1 MQAKEIMMFTLAF
14 SLAITAVNSIGLFD
28 VDGADSIIPLE
39 TGSEV
44 DRVISNSIDG
54 VHEIDSGLMSD
65 DDAAD
70 SITGT
75 SMLWQALSTI
85 KTMLTLTLLPGVYLK
100 GIGVPAYFY
109 VPIQVIINATTVW
122 GLFQII
128 TGRYTRSAD

>member
-1 MQAKEIMMFTLAF
+1 MQAKEIMMFILAF
-14 SLAITAVNSIGLFD
+14 SLAIATVNQIGLFD
-28 VDGADSIIPLE
+28 VDGADSITPLE

-44 DRVISNSIDG
+44 DNVLNNSING
-54 VHEIDSGLMSD
+54 VHEIDSELMSD

-100 GIGVPAYFY
+100 GIGVPSYFY

-128 TGRYTRSAD
+128 TGRYTKSAD

>member
-1 MQAKEIMMFTLAF
+1 MQAKEIMMFILAF
-14 SLAITAVNSIGLFD
+14 SLAITTVNQIGLFD
-28 VDGADSIIPLE
+28 VDGQDSIDSIEVGDDINDVLNNSVD
-39 TGSEV
+39 GIHEV
-44 DRVISNSIDG
+44 DSK
-54 VHEIDSGLMSD
+54 LMSD

-70 SITGT
+70 SIVGT

-85 KTMLTLTLLPGVYLK
+85 KTMLTLTLVPYQYLK

-128 TGRYTRSAD
+128 TGRYTKSAD